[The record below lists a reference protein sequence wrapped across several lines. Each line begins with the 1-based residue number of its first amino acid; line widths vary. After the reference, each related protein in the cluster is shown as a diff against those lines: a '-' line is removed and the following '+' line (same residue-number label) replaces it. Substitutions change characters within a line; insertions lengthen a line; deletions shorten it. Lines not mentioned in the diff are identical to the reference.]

1 MSDKLNPNKGELVV
15 SSTRSLPT
23 KRSCL
28 VKRGLQLIYEVK
40 RQEIRV
46 LSNLSTM
53 GEEIEAFI
61 SELLSMIIQ
70 RKLGSK
76 FALRVMFT
84 STPYCK
90 ELLKLAEG
98 HVFDIFILILN
109 NIIFPSEKVP
119 AENRENNSLQ
129 LVTHLK
135 TTYRK
140 PVIALYGWP
149 SDLSYADKAK
159 VAGASFVF
167 QTPPKSKE
175 LEEAFEKCLDILIR
189 FDEVPLKRLKVSEGL
204 TTT

>member
-1 MSDKLNPNKGELVV
+1 MSDKLNPDNGELVLTSV
-15 SSTRSLPT
+15 HRLPT

-28 VKRGLQLIYEVK
+28 VKRGLQLIHELK
-40 RQEIRV
+40 RREIRV

-53 GEEIEAFI
+53 GEIEAFFP
-61 SELLSMIIQ
+61 ELLSMIIQ

-119 AENRENNSLQ
+119 AENREKNSLQ
-129 LVTHLK
+129 LVTHLR

-149 SDLSYADKAK
+149 HNPSYADKAK
-159 VAGASFVF
+159 LAGASFVF
-167 QTPPKSKE
+167 QTPFKSKE
-175 LEEAFEKCLDILIR
+175 FEEAFEKCLDMLLR
-189 FDEVPLKRLKVSEGL
+189 FDEVPLKRLKVS
-204 TTT
+204 